1 MGEKRKTTASKETS
15 QAKANK
21 FWENDNQKNKKK
33 STVTKVA
40 GGVVGTI
47 ASVKTAK
54 KIGLKGVFIVIIC
67 FLFAIIIGA
76 SFCFVM
82 GKDDC
87 FEIVGSEELEFQIGE
102 TYKDEGVLI
111 KEFGINI
118 SKSAKIQT
126 NLKVDEN
133 GNYYQDS
140 EGTFYIAYT
149 VKSLKFGL
157 IYNVQKIRLVTFV
170 EQNDDSQGE

>member
-1 MGEKRKTTASKETS
+1 MGEKRKTTSSKEIS
-15 QAKANK
+15 QAQANK
-21 FWENDNQKNKKK
+21 FWENSNPKNKKK
-33 STVTKVA
+33 STATKVA

-47 ASVKTAK
+47 ASVKTVK
-54 KIGLKGVFIVIIC
+54 KIGSKGVLIVVLC
-67 FLFAIIIGA
+67 FLFAIIVGA
-76 SFCFVM
+76 SCCFIM
-82 GKDDC
+82 GKNDC
-87 FEIVGSEELEFQIGE
+87 FEIVGSEELEFQIGDS
-102 TYKDEGVLI
+102 YADEGVLI

-126 NLKVDEN
+126 NLKVDDK

-157 IYNVQKIRLVTFV
+157 IYNVQKIRLITFV
-170 EQNDDSQGE
+170 EKDDDSQGE